1 MKGKGN
7 KINGWQRQLLDINDD
22 GLLYL
27 KNVFSIK
34 KNKSYMRGSNF
45 KNKKGSPKMVSK

>member
-22 GLLYL
+22 SLLYL
-27 KNVFSIK
+27 KKVFTIK
-34 KNKSYMRGSNF
+34 KNKSYMRGSNL
-45 KNKKGSPKMVSK
+45 KTKKKSPKMIS